1 VLRNLARL
9 GPLALA
15 LAACVRA
22 PAPAAESP
30 TSKSL
35 SKSKPKRAYR
45 QAQTIHVSIAP
56 RIREVSVVH
65 GEIIREVSAANI
77 PPLSKHRSTKST
89 KSTTPSTPPR
99 IPTTIPDGPIRTPAD
114 LRARVGVRDKRDPNV
129 IALAW
134 ATDLGVKIDATSS
147 ELVPWA
153 EKHGRLLDV
162 DALTEPGDL
171 LVFDKV
177 VSDDEAD
184 LVGVVISRDDRGVT
198 EFIYVGNGVVRR
210 GFVDVS
216 RRSKK
221 RDKSGAVVNT
231 YLRHGRRWPLKG
243 THYLAGEHLAH
254 VIR

>member
-1 VLRNLARL
+1 VLGKLA
-9 GPLALA
+9 PLALA
-15 LAACVRA
+15 LAACVRGLA
-22 PAPAAESP
+22 PAPESP

-45 QAQTIHVSIAP
+45 EAQTIHVSIAP

-77 PPLSKHRSTKST
+77 PPPSKRRSVAPTV
-89 KSTTPSTPPR
+89 PPR
-99 IPTTIPDGPIRTPAD
+99 LPTTIPDGPIRTPAD
-114 LRARVGVRDKRDPNV
+114 LRARVGMRDKRDPNV

-134 ATDLGVKIDATSS
+134 ATDLGMKIDATSS
-147 ELVPWA
+147 ELVSWA